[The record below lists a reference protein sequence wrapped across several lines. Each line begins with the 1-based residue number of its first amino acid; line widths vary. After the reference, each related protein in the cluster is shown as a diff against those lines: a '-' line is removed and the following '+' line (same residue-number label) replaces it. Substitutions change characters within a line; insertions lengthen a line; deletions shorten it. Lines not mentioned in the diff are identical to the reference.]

1 MIKNVAIIGASTAGL
16 LTAKKL
22 AEQGLNVKVFEASKQ
37 IDSTPRSLI
46 VTGHLPKLLGSLYQS
61 SLVNVIRQF
70 ELYADGR
77 VAQISLKQPDLVIE
91 RSKLLHELATQA
103 KDSGA
108 EIFTNHRFLD
118 LKPNGKQLTFSI
130 ANNGNGRPLEEY
142 TNILV
147 GADGAFSRVA
157 KSGGWPKPTTVPLIQ
172 TVVKLPK
179 DMPSNTTRVWFL
191 PEDTPFFYWLIP
203 HSPTHGVLGLIADEN
218 QKGRRDLENFLERKN
233 LEPIEFQ
240 SAHIPI
246 YTRWMPVHRK
256 IGQSDVYLVGD
267 AAGQVKATT
276 VGGVVTG
283 FRGALS
289 VVDSIL
295 NNKKNKNIKRLR
307 RELDLHS
314 IIRKSM
320 QGFSQTDYVK
330 LLDMLNP
337 STIRSL
343 SSFNRDETPR
353 LLFHLLMGQP
363 KLLLIGLRTILLNSF
378 PFSKLSR

>member
-22 AEQGLNVKVFEASKQ
+22 ADHGMSVKVFEASKQ

-46 VTGHLPKLLGSLYQS
+46 VTGHLPKLLGPLYQS
-61 SLVNVIRQF
+61 SLVNVIRRF

-91 RSKLLHELATQA
+91 RSKLLHELAAEA
-103 KDSGA
+103 KQSGA
-108 EIFTNHRFLD
+108 EIFTSHKFLN
-118 LKPNGKQLTFSI
+118 LKPNGKQLVFSI
-130 ANNGNGRPLEEY
+130 VNNGNGKPVEEY

-147 GADGAFSRVA
+147 GADGVFSRVA
-157 KSGGWPKPTTVPLIQ
+157 KSGGWPKPDTVPLIQ
-172 TVVKLPK
+172 AVVKLPE
-179 DMPSNTTRVWFL
+179 DMPSDTTRVWFL

-203 HSPTHGVLGLIADEN
+203 HSSTHGVLGLIADEN
-218 QKGRRDLENFLERKN
+218 QKGRKALDHFLERKN

-246 YTRWMPVHRK
+246 YTRWIPIHRK
-256 IGQSDVYLVGD
+256 IGNNDVYLVGD

-283 FRGALS
+283 FRGALT

-295 NNKKNKNIKRLR
+295 NKRTKQNLKRLR

-314 IIRKSM
+314 IIRKNL
-320 QGFSQTDYVK
+320 QGFSQADYVK

-337 STIRSL
+337 STMRSL

-353 LLFHLLMGQP
+353 LLFHLLLGQP
-363 KLLLIGLRTILLNSF
+363 KLLLIGLRSILLNSF
-378 PFSKLSR
+378 PFSK

>member
-1 MIKNVAIIGASTAGL
+1 MTKNVAIIGASTAGL

-22 AEQGLNVKVFEASKQ
+22 ADHGMAVKVFEASKQ

-46 VTGHLPKLLGSLYQS
+46 VTGHLPKLLGPLYQS
-61 SLVNVIRQF
+61 SLVNVIRRF

-91 RSKLLHELATQA
+91 RSKLLHELAAQA
-103 KDSGA
+103 KDSGV
-108 EIFTNHRFLD
+108 EIFTGHRFLN
-118 LKPNGKQLTFSI
+118 LKPNGKQLAFSI
-130 ANNGNGRPLEEY
+130 ANNGNGKPVEEY

-147 GADGAFSRVA
+147 GADGTFSKVA
-157 KSGGWPKPTTVPLIQ
+157 KSGGWPEPTTVPLIQ
-172 TVVKLPK
+172 AVVKLPE
-179 DMPSNTTRVWFL
+179 DMPSDTTRVWFL

-203 HSPTHGVLGLIADEN
+203 HSPTNGVLGLIAQEN
-218 QKGRRDLENFLERKN
+218 QKGRKDLEHFLERKN
-233 LEPIEFQ
+233 LEPIKFQ

-246 YTRWMPVHRK
+246 YRKWVPIHRK
-256 IGQSDVYLVGD
+256 IGKNDVYLVGD

-295 NNKKNKNIKRLR
+295 NNKKNQTLKKLR
-307 RELDLHS
+307 RELDLHC
-314 IIRKSM
+314 IIRKGL
-320 QGFSQTDYVK
+320 QGFSQNDYVK

-337 STIRSL
+337 STMRAL
-343 SSFNRDETPR
+343 GSFTRDQTPR
-353 LLFHLLMGQP
+353 LLFHLLVGQP
-363 KLLLIGLRTILLNSF
+363 RFLLIGLRTILLNSF
-378 PFSKLSR
+378 PFSK